1 MGKVSTILVGVA
13 GEYFAAAELS
23 RRGYIASITLRN
35 TKGVDIIATN
45 EAASKSVNIQVKTSS
60 GSGRG
65 GWILNKKAEEMSENN
80 LFYIFVKIPKDNER
94 PLFHIVP
101 SKKLARSVKA
111 GHKKWLDT
119 PGKKGQKHQDTSMRY
134 WQDDNDKYLDRWD
147 LLGLD

>member
-1 MGKVSTILVGVA
+1 MSKVSTILVGVA
-13 GEYFAAAELS
+13 GEYLAAAELS

-45 EAASKSVNIQVKTSS
+45 EAASKSGNIQVKTSS

-80 LFYIFVKIPKDNER
+80 LFYIFVKIPTDNER

-101 SKKLARSVKA
+101 SKKLARSVRD
-111 GHKKWLDT
+111 GHRKWLDT
-119 PGKKGQKHQDTSMRY
+119 PGKKGQKHKDTSMRY
-134 WQDDNDKYLDRWD
+134 WSDDNDKYLDRWD

>member
-1 MGKVSTILVGVA
+1 MSKVSTILVGVA

-65 GWILNKKAEEMSENN
+65 GWLLNKKAEEMSENN

-94 PLFHIVP
+94 PLYHIVP
-101 SKKLARSVKA
+101 SKKLARSVKV